1 MSAIAYPF
9 LRLRT
14 ADVAASPW
22 EVVVNGELQDGAGG
36 ALRHWDYAASLSAS
50 RHIEIDIDA
59 CASALA
65 VDAGLL
71 ELRCIVFAGSGG
83 GRLDR
88 MRSVAWDAVLSAAKP
103 REDIEVEID
112 SQSASQSISLSTE
125 LLLMGPTESG
135 SRLSPKQPGSRLWHD
150 DSRFAVE
157 PLSPRFPIEAI
168 SFSRMLKAVAA
179 DALWYV
185 DWKAGDFDSEFS
197 SAVRLYINEDVPAFV
212 ARVHEADE
220 LTIRLLL
227 QGMANQL
234 IRSAL
239 ADDLFIQTHF
249 FTPRTVGAVIASW
262 IRRCFPQASAVSV
275 KSIALH
281 DPARFSAALGST
293 AMLSGAA
300 SNA

>member
-9 LRLRT
+9 LRLSS

-22 EVVVNGELQDGAGG
+22 EVAVNGELQDAAGG
-36 ALRHWDYAASLSAS
+36 ALRHWDYAAAVSAT
-50 RHIEIDIDA
+50 RHIEIDINT
-59 CASALA
+59 CASTL
-65 VDAGLL
+65 GLDPRQL
-71 ELRCIVFAGSGG
+71 QLRCIVSAGSGG
-83 GRLDR
+83 GRVDR
-88 MRSVAWDAVLSAAKP
+88 IRSVVWEAVLCADNR
-103 REDIEVEID
+103 REDVEVEID
-112 SQSASQSISLSTE
+112 SQSASQAISLSTE
-125 LLLMGPTESG
+125 LLLLAPSESG

-150 DSRFAVE
+150 QVRLAIE

-220 LTIRLLL
+220 LTTRLLL

-239 ADDLFIQTHF
+239 ADDV
-249 FTPRTVGAVIASW
+249 FTQSQNFAPKSVGAVITSW
-262 IRRCFPQASAVSV
+262 ITRCFPDASVLSV
-275 KSIALH
+275 KSIAIN

-293 AMLSGAA
+293 ALLRGAA
-300 SNA
+300 SDA